1 MLHTRVDKGVAPIVY
16 LEGEVD
22 LDCTET
28 LRWVVSDAVRGSD
41 QAVLDFAGVRFIDSS
56 GAGIFVRLCKRDG
69 KARYLDL
76 IPRVW
81 ALMERDLAH
90 PALVPVAAWFEANI
104 PADLRAAHGGRV
116 PA

>member
-56 GAGIFVRLCKRDG
+56 GAGIFVRLC
-69 KARYLDL
+69 L
-76 IPRVW
+76 
-81 ALMERDLAH
+81 
-90 PALVPVAAWFEANI
+90 
-104 PADLRAAHGGRV
+104 DLRAQGIQLRARSLS
-116 PA
+116 PAVEDVFAMLKVRELVGEGAFIEPQAKAG